1 MKRRSFQVLL
11 VLLVLLLTLTA
22 CSAPA
27 ARLSSE
33 EIEALREDY
42 PFCDPAI
49 VEVMFVSIEEMIER
63 ADTFVYGE
71 IIGEPELD
79 DSSWYERFWYTATV
93 IDDSEG
99 LFEKGE
105 QVTFYESDLVSS
117 IIHPFSDG
125 TQFMAAYKA
134 GEEDK
139 NNGDVLVFWS
149 MFYVTENGYVIAS
162 FNETQMGSE
171 LILSGMRVED
181 ALKAVKKE
189 K

>member
-1 MKRRSFQVLL
+1 MKRRFQVLS
-11 VLLVLLLTLTA
+11 VLLVLLLTLAA

-27 ARLSSE
+27 ARLTPE

-49 VEVMFVSIEEMIER
+49 VEVMFVPIEEMIER

-79 DSSWYERFWYTATV
+79 DSSWYDFFRYTVTV

-105 QVTFYESDLVSS
+105 QVTFTDVGTVRSMTPE
-117 IIHPFSDG
+117 FSNG
-125 TQFMAAYKA
+125 MQFIAAYKV

-139 NNGDVLVFWS
+139 NNGHVLVFWS
-149 MFYVTENGYVIAS
+149 MFYVTEDGYVIAS
-162 FNETQMGSE
+162 FNETQMGSK